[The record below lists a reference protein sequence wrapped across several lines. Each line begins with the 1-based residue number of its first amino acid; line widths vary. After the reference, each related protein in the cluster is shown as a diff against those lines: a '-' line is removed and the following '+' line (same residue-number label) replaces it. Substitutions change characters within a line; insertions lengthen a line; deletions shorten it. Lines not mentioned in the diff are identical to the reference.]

1 MTSGVKSGLKSWLTF
16 GSSVAGSQGGMAR
29 SKSVAAE
36 SEMEADP
43 IHSGIF
49 EAVFFAFFWYSVF
62 FDTFGNLLATFVL
75 NLPDKKF
82 GILCYLHNFPI
93 LLNQGKCNSKSC

>member
-29 SKSVAAE
+29 SKSVAAVSE

-43 IHSGIF
+43 IHSGMN
-49 EAVFFAFFWYSVF
+49 EFFFY
-62 FDTFGNLLATFVL
+62 
-75 NLPDKKF
+75 
-82 GILCYLHNFPI
+82 C
-93 LLNQGKCNSKSC
+93 

>member
-29 SKSVAAE
+29 SKSVAAVSE

-49 EAVFFAFFWYSVF
+49 EAFFFAFF
-62 FDTFGNLLATFVL
+62 
-75 NLPDKKF
+75 
-82 GILCYLHNFPI
+82 GILYFLTLFATYWQ
-93 LLNQGKCNSKSC
+93 LLY

>member
-29 SKSVAAE
+29 SKSVAAVSE

-43 IHSGIF
+43 IHSGMN
-49 EAVFFAFFWYSVF
+49 EFFFIVNWYSVYF
-62 FDTFGNLLATFVL
+62 LTLFATFL
-75 NLPDKKF
+75 
-82 GILCYLHNFPI
+82 
-93 LLNQGKCNSKSC
+93 

>member
-29 SKSVAAE
+29 SKSVAAVSE

-43 IHSGIF
+43 IHSGIY
-49 EAVFFAFFWYSVF
+49 EAFFWVFWYSVYF
-62 FDTFGNLLATFVL
+62 LTRFATFW
-75 NLPDKKF
+75 
-82 GILCYLHNFPI
+82 
-93 LLNQGKCNSKSC
+93 

>member
-29 SKSVAAE
+29 SKSVAAVSE

-43 IHSGIF
+43 IHSGIY
-49 EAVFFAFFWYSVF
+49 EAFFGFLLVQLNKYETAPKFIQSIQ
-62 FDTFGNLLATFVL
+62 NLTS
-75 NLPDKKF
+75 D
-82 GILCYLHNFPI
+82 C
-93 LLNQGKCNSKSC
+93 LLI

>member
-29 SKSVAAE
+29 SKSVAAVSE

-43 IHSGIF
+43 IHSGIY
-49 EAVFFAFFWYSVF
+49 EAFFWIFLVFCLF
-62 FDTFGNLLATFVL
+62 FDTFCNFLVIFVL
-75 NLPDKKF
+75 IPADKKF
-82 GILCYLHNFPI
+82 
-93 LLNQGKCNSKSC
+93 

>member
-29 SKSVAAE
+29 SKSVAAVSE

-49 EAVFFAFFWYSVF
+49 ETCFFAFFWYSVF
-62 FDTFGNLLATFVL
+62 FDTFGNLLATFV
-75 NLPDKKF
+75 
-82 GILCYLHNFPI
+82 
-93 LLNQGKCNSKSC
+93 

>member
-29 SKSVAAE
+29 SKSVAAVSE
-36 SEMEADP
+36 SDMEADP

-49 EAVFFAFFWYSVF
+49 E
-62 FDTFGNLLATFVL
+62 TCFVL
-75 NLPDKKF
+75 
-82 GILCYLHNFPI
+82 
-93 LLNQGKCNSKSC
+93 